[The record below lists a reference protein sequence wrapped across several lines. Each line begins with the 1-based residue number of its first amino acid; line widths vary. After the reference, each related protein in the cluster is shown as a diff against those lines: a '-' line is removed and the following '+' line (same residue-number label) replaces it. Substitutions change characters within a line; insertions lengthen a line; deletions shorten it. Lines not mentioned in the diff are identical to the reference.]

1 MYKSVLSVQ
10 NITQK
15 NHPISPKDTSHFL
28 YVHLRYGNWIL
39 SKCHYLKNTKKKKY
53 IIILY
58 GFRFPMQESR
68 VTKTLMVYI
77 YTIYIQFIYIFI
89 HSFPQLGNFL
99 GVSDRRTHFTRQTVQ
114 PICKIWSV
122 LQYVYVPTTSSSL
135 DW

>member
-1 MYKSVLSVQ
+1 MFSLSKYNPGKSFHGSQ
-10 NITQK
+10 R
-15 NHPISPKDTSHFL
+15 HFL
-28 YVHLRYGNWIL
+28 LPEDPFEVWGLDFIQMPLPQKY
-39 SKCHYLKNTKKKKY
+39 KKKKY

-68 VTKTLMVYI
+68 VTKTLMVYIYI